1 MMYDSTV
8 VGVTGASGVSPP
20 VFPSPRWEEEKKRV
34 EGGGGGVGSQP
45 AKIKNN
51 LHIQY

>member
-1 MMYDSTV
+1 MCRRPFSL
-8 VGVTGASGVSPP
+8 P
-20 VFPSPRWEEEKKRV
+20 PRWEEEKKRV
-34 EGGGGGVGSQP
+34 EGGGGCVGSQA